1 MRIRQKAVVI
11 MTMLM
16 LCGCGDTGSQAA
28 ETTPAPETAQ
38 ATEVTSIEE
47 TGTAAEITQEE
58 ATALAGEEAG
68 KMPESFEIHFQLQE
82 DKVLNENREL
92 KQEYQ
97 ELFQTGEK
105 KIKTYGL
112 AYFETPEMPFLNEGW
127 INRVRMKE
135 GKAAK
140 GFELTYKKRYP
151 VPDDDIVAAMQH
163 AESEGFDLSGEAWE
177 PEIEWNY
184 SGMTLSLSTERTG
197 DAEGC
202 DGIEDLKYA
211 DAVEMLKQNMPQEEK
226 NWKSENWG
234 IEQMETAQMAGPV
247 FFRRYTG
254 KYLGKKVQIEIWTVP
269 EPGSGEDL
277 FITELAFKE
286 DDFPAA
292 SAGREE
298 MKEGLEELDILL
310 PDDSLKTSR
319 ILNGYFAKP

>member
-1 MRIRQKAVVI
+1 
-11 MTMLM
+11 
-16 LCGCGDTGSQAA
+16 
-28 ETTPAPETAQ
+28 
-38 ATEVTSIEE
+38 
-47 TGTAAEITQEE
+47 
-58 ATALAGEEAG
+58 
-68 KMPESFEIHFQLQE
+68 
-82 DKVLNENREL
+82 
-92 KQEYQ
+92 
-97 ELFQTGEK
+97 
-105 KIKTYGL
+105 
-112 AYFETPEMPFLNEGW
+112 MPFLNEGW

-202 DGIEDLKYA
+202 DGIEDLKSA

>member
-1 MRIRQKAVVI
+1 MQDLEAADVPRH
-11 MTMLM
+11 
-16 LCGCGDTGSQAA
+16 TG
-28 ETTPAPETAQ
+28 
-38 ATEVTSIEE
+38 
-47 TGTAAEITQEE
+47 G
-58 ATALAGEEAG
+58 G
-68 KMPESFEIHFQLQE
+68 
-82 DKVLNENREL
+82 VLHL
-92 KQEYQ
+92 
-97 ELFQTGEK
+97 
-105 KIKTYGL
+105 
-112 AYFETPEMPFLNEGW
+112 
-127 INRVRMKE
+127 V
-135 GKAAK
+135 
-140 GFELTYKKRYP
+140 P
-151 VPDDDIVAAMQH
+151 VPLDVLQLLVQLGQEFPGRLIPQGR
-163 AESEGFDLSGEAWE
+163 EGFLGEAHFIQHGLHLLGRFQVRSGC
-177 PEIEWNY
+177 PELDRMSDEE
-184 SGMTLSLSTERTG
+184 LSEKHP
-197 DAEGC
+197 D
-202 DGIEDLKYA
+202 
-211 DAVEMLKQNMPQEEK
+211 MPQEAK